1 MNNHEKPL
9 PDVVIADDLPPRIKQ
24 GIYELAFVD
33 YQTAKMFKGKAHKLI
48 MQFRITT
55 FGDSFGLILPR
66 YYNVQHI
73 IGNPQRHGRFKAS
86 KKGDFVREYLTLF
99 PSRAD
104 RLDRIPMT
112 PFQDVIIQ
120 GKVET
125 VTFSRGKEI
134 PKPLQYSKVAE
145 LRQVVS

>member
-1 MNNHEKPL
+1 MTDVEHL
-9 PDVVIADDLPPRIKQ
+9 PDAVIADDLPPKVKQ

-33 YQTAKMFKGKAHKLI
+33 FQTARMFKGKADKLI

-73 IGNPQRHGRFKAS
+73 IGKPRRHGRFKAS
-86 KKGDFVREYLTLF
+86 RKGDFLREYLTLF

-112 PFQDVIIQ
+112 PFQNVLIE
-120 GKVET
+120 GKVKT
-125 VTFSRGKEI
+125 VTYARGREI
-134 PKPLQYSKVAE
+134 PKPLQYSKIAE
-145 LRQVVS
+145 LRKVVS